1 MPEAAEV
8 AIAEFPVTAHKWF
21 ESSQP
26 QGNDSFTRAGT
37 LGVLAAGLAA
47 LLLFMM

>member
-1 MPEAAEV
+1 MFM
-8 AIAEFPVTAHKWF
+8 FPVTAHKWF
-21 ESSQP
+21 ESSQL

-37 LGVLAAGLAA
+37 LGVLAAGLTA